1 MTQEDQQ
8 LIEQMITEAISSHV
22 HGVNSPKVWGK
33 YLRDAPQTA
42 MTTADGSSA
51 DATYSANEQ
60 SLINNHTTR
69 INEIETILTNL
80 NLIQ

>member
-1 MTQEDQQ
+1 MTSEDQQ
-8 LIEQMITEAISSHV
+8 LIEEMIKEAVSSHV
-22 HGVNSPKVWGK
+22 HGVNAGKVWGK
-33 YLRDAPQTA
+33 YLRNAPQTT

-80 NLIQ
+80 NLI